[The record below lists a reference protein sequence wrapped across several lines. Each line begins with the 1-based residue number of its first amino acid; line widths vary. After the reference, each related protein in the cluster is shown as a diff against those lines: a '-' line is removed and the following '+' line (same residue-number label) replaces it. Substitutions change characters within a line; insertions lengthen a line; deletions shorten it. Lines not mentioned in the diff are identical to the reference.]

1 MSAGERIRRG
11 LAWSALNTVAL
22 RLGSLALGI
31 LLARLL
37 TPEQFGVYAVALSVQ
52 AVLMTLADLGL
63 SADLVR
69 SDDVQRRSPTV
80 ASLGLVTGAVLAIG
94 MAATAAPIAQL
105 LGSPDSAPVLAL
117 LAITL
122 LLAGAGVVPYA
133 LLQRRFDQ
141 RRLFFVGL
149 ADFVLS
155 TVVTLALIAA
165 GWGVLSLAV
174 GRVVAA
180 SVALVL
186 QFAFA
191 GVRPRYG
198 LDRALVPSVLR
209 FGVPVAVANLL
220 SWAVLGSDKIVVA
233 LLADPVALGFY
244 VLAFNISTWPMTAV
258 GQVVRSIAL
267 PAFSRIRG
275 GAAESALAPVV
286 GLTWTLG
293 LPLGILLATLATPL
307 VRFVYGDAWLPAAP
321 ALAALGLLG
330 AIRVVFDLFASALL
344 AAGAAGPVARV
355 QLAWLLGLLALLVPA
370 TALWGFLGA
379 AWAHVATAALVVLP
393 GYLLAFRGQGYRL
406 RPILGALWPP
416 LLAGVPAALLAL
428 GAGALLGGTPWLAL
442 IVGTLAGL
450 GGYALLIL
458 PWARRRLAQ
467 LRAGTDPTPTA
478 DTEPTPAAGTPH
490 ALPEA
495 ALLGRTE
502 P

>member
-1 MSAGERIRRG
+1 MSAAAPVRTARIGRALG
-11 LAWSALNTVAL
+11 WSALNTVAL

-31 LLARLL
+31 VLARLL

-69 SDDVQRRSPTV
+69 SDDLARRAPTV
-80 ASLGLVTGAVLAIG
+80 ASLGLVTGAILASG
-94 MAATAAPIAQL
+94 MAATADPIARL
-105 LGSPDSAPVLAL
+105 LGSPDSTAVLAL
-117 LAITL
+117 LAVTL

-133 LLQRRFDQ
+133 VLQRRFDQ

-165 GWGVLSLAV
+165 GCGVLSLAV

-180 SVALVL
+180 SAALAL

-198 LDRALVPSVLR
+198 FDRELVPAVLR

-267 PAFSRIRG
+267 PAFARIRR

-286 GLTWTLG
+286 ALTWAAAV
-293 LPLGILLATLATPL
+293 PLGVLLACLAAPL
-307 VRFVYGDAWLPAAP
+307 VRFVYGEAWLPAAP

-330 AIRVVFDLFASALL
+330 ALRVLFDLFASALL
-344 AAGAAGPVARV
+344 AAGAAAPVARV
-355 QLAWLLGLLALLVPA
+355 QLAWLVGLLLLLVPA
-370 TALWGFLGA
+370 TAAWGFLGA
-379 AWAHVATAALVVLP
+379 AWAHVGTAVGIVLP
-393 GYLLAFRGQGYRL
+393 GYLLAFRGRGYRI
-406 RPILGALWPP
+406 RPLLAVLWPP
-416 LLAGVPAALLAL
+416 LLAGVPAAGLAVA
-428 GAGALLGGTPWLAL
+428 AGVIWADLPWLAL
-442 IVGTLAGL
+442 LAGTIAAL
-450 GGYALLIL
+450 GAYLLLIG
-458 PWARRRLAQ
+458 PWARRRLAA
-467 LRAGTDPTPTA
+467 LRANTALTDPNDTP
-478 DTEPTPAAGTPH
+478 D

-502 P
+502 S